1 MAVRRVLASLTPRE
15 SKIVRM
21 RFGIGEK
28 REYTLDE
35 VGRKF
40 GLSQERIRQI
50 QNRALGKLKRPE
62 RKYRLMTLY
71 E

>member
-35 VGRKF
+35 VGRTF
-40 GLSQERIRQI
+40 GLSQERIRQV
-50 QNRALGKLKRPE
+50 QNRALGKPKRPE